1 MSQDQFPPD
10 DFVGIV
16 RLFPLPNLVLFPH
29 VAQPLHIF
37 EPRYRQLMADALDGD
52 RLIAT
57 ALLLPG
63 WEEEYHERPP
73 IHEMVCVGKIRQEEP
88 LEEGRF
94 NLLLQGVSRARV
106 LEEVDSGKLYRLA
119 RVELCPDEPI
129 ASPSAEEG
137 LRERLASGVMP
148 FFSAHPSALEQL
160 RGLIASPLAL
170 GSLCDIFCF
179 ALPLDAESKQQFLD
193 ASDVERR
200 ILLLLKCLEGKTPP
214 VAQQPP
220 RRRFPP
226 EFSPN

>member
-10 DFVGIV
+10 DFDGIV

-37 EPRYRQLMADALDGD
+37 EPRYRELMADAIADD
-52 RLIAT
+52 HLIAM
-57 ALLLPG
+57 ALLRPN
-63 WEEEYHERPP
+63 WEEDYHEQPP
-73 IHEMVCVGKIRQEEP
+73 IHEMVCVGKIRQEEA
-88 LEEGRF
+88 LEDGRF

-106 LEEVDSGKLYRLA
+106 LEEVDSDKLYRMA
-119 RVELCPDEPI
+119 RVELCPDEPV
-129 ASPSAEEG
+129 ASPSAEQS
-137 LRERLASGVMP
+137 LRDRLASGVTP
-148 FFSAHPSALEQL
+148 FFSAHPPALEQL

-179 ALPLDAESKQQFLD
+179 ALPLDAEIKQQFLE

-214 VAQQPP
+214 TAPQAP